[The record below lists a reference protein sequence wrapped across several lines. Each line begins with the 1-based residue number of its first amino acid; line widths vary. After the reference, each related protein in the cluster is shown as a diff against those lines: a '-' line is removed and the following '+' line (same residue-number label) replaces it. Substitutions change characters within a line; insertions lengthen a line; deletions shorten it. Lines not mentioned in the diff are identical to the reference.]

1 MSDLTNA
8 SAEMKIVGVVHVD
21 VDGATYSSGAQ
32 AGAEYHARQKGVAF
46 SYSAFEKPDLEQ
58 ADNCPTLRVSLT
70 HGLPNWG
77 YTIWL
82 VG

>member
-1 MSDLTNA
+1 M
-8 SAEMKIVGVVHVD
+8 EKKIVGIVHVD

-46 SYSAFEKPDLEQ
+46 SYATLEKPDLEQ
-58 ADNCPTLRVSLT
+58 ADNCPTLRVSMT